1 MDKRK
6 ENILILTI
14 FFILLASIVLINM
27 PAKKTVVRANIH
39 GLLKPGALSTSETQI
54 DAEQK
59 AVSHSADEKDILS
72 AWGRDPFKSRWTGD
86 VAIRGETNLENVIK
100 GEEPLLLS
108 LILISE
114 TDRTAT
120 VNNRIFREGDMLQE
134 ERLLKIQKSGIV
146 LEKDG
151 YLRILPLHKKTV
163 NLCIEESTAG
173 GN

>member
-6 ENILILTI
+6 ENILILTT
-14 FFILLASIVLINM
+14 FFILLAFIVLTITPN
-27 PAKKTVVRANIH
+27 KKIVSTNIS
-39 GLLKPGALSTSETQI
+39 GFLKAEARSTSETQI
-54 DAEQK
+54 DVEKK
-59 AVSHSADEKDILS
+59 AVSHIAGEKDIIS

-100 GEEPLLLS
+100 GEDPLLLS